1 MFRTLYK
8 QGPYG
13 RKPLVKRVLIIT
25 PGSLVKVCYGSVQ
38 FVHVVS
44 M

>member
-13 RKPLVKRVLIIT
+13 RKPLVKRALIVT
-25 PGSLVKVCYGSVQ
+25 PGSLVKVCCGNVLL
-38 FVHVVS
+38 VS